1 MHSQASMNQNFSCDG
16 FAMVPGV
23 LSALQC
29 AEAGIKIVLA
39 DPAAGGT
46 RNLLSQPW
54 CADMAARLRL
64 HPAVARC
71 LKASG
76 TAVQCTYFE
85 KSADRNWL
93 VPFHQ
98 DLSIPV
104 AAKVDDP
111 SLCGWSEKEGTLFV
125 RPPLDVLRS
134 LVAVRLHLDDCGVE
148 DGPLRVMPG
157 ASQHTILQDEAIA
170 ALRAT
175 EAAVTCLASAG
186 DALLLRPLL
195 LHASSKG
202 RGGSR
207 RRVLHF
213 VFGPA
218 ELPLGLR
225 WALAC

>member
-1 MHSQASMNQNFSCDG
+1 
-16 FAMVPGV
+16 MVPGV

-29 AEAGIKIVLA
+29 AEAGRKIVLA

-54 CADMAARLRL
+54 CDDMAARLRT
-64 HPAVARC
+64 HPAITRC
-71 LKASG
+71 LGSSS

-134 LVAVRLHLDDCGVE
+134 LVAVRLHLDDCGVD
-148 DGPLRVMPG
+148 DGPLRVIPG
-157 ASQHTILQDEAIA
+157 DSQHTILPDEAIA

-175 EAAVTCLASAG
+175 ETAVTCLASAG

-225 WALAC
+225 WALAR